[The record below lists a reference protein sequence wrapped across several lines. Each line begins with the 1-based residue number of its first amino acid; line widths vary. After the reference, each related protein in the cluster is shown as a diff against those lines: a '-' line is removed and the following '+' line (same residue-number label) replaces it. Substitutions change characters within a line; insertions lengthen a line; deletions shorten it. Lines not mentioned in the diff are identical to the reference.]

1 MSVLLEIEALLCYS
15 DNWDGHGAKAPTK
28 AAVQAAIGALT
39 GVCSCPGDPTVS
51 ASVVGGVMLEW
62 EKPRVEL
69 LFHFD
74 EGGNFAALACV
85 DGVDWE
91 GYMDNGYSPEVR
103 QAWIMLHKPS
113 N

>member
-15 DNWDGHGAKAPTK
+15 DDWDGHGAKAPTK
-28 AAVQAAIGALT
+28 AAVQTAIETLV

-62 EKPRVEL
+62 EKPGVEL

-74 EGGNFAALACV
+74 EDGNMAALACIN
-85 DGVDWE
+85 GVDWE
-91 GYMDNGYSPEVR
+91 GWVDDEYPPEVR
-103 QAWIMLHKPS
+103 RAWMMLSEPS